1 MAEIVRRRSWGGV
14 LPLGRHVSISGS
26 RSIHAPSVSIAPSSF
41 QEEIKR
47 PASQTVQ
54 ARTGPSIRHLGSS
67 GTVNL
72 GKAAPARPF
81 GRAPG
86 AGIVVDTLAAGL
98 RDGVALQI
106 EALAGR

>member
-1 MAEIVRRRSWGGV
+1 MGRHRSMRKRGGSSG
-14 LPLGRHVSISGS
+14 PLGALAAS
-26 RSIHAPSVSIAPSSF
+26 
-41 QEEIKR
+41 
-47 PASQTVQ
+47 PAAERLAEAGIDVPRITAGLCG
-54 ARTGPSIRHLGSS
+54 ARRASRHLGSS